1 MERQEDRWR
10 DRRKDRETGRQ
21 RRDRGM
27 KMNWRIEKIGRKMER
42 QEDRWRDRRTTEE
55 GSGWEKEKK
64 SNRREIKKDMEICSC
79 IYVQ

>member
-1 MERQEDRWR
+1 
-10 DRRKDRETGRQ
+10 
-21 RRDRGM
+21 M